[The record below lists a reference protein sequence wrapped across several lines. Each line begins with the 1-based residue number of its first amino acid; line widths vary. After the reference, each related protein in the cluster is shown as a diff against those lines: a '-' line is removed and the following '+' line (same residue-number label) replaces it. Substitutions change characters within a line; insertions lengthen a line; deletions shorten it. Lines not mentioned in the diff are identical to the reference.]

1 MLSSTRN
8 EDVQIN
14 QNIHNFKSSY
24 VYDSQFNSHLETPY
38 SESSICCFMSKI
50 ELKCLRDPIASR
62 VTLVNIIIWLIVFA
76 ILKFINFLY
85 IYRYTLMEV

>member
-24 VYDSQFNSHLETPY
+24 VYDPQFTSHLEIPY
-38 SESSICCFMSKI
+38 SESSMCFMSKM
-50 ELKCLRDPIASR
+50 ELKCLQDPIASR
-62 VTLVNIIIWLIVFA
+62 VTLVNIIIWLVVIT
-76 ILKFINFLY
+76 I
-85 IYRYTLMEV
+85 